1 MSFTNKEIMSER
13 IIIFDTTLRDGE
25 QAPGASLN
33 VFEKVEIAKQ
43 LNKLNVDVI
52 EAGFPVSSRAQF
64 EAVQRITDSVD
75 TTVAGLARTVEKDIL
90 EANNALRDAEKFR
103 IHTFIGT
110 SDIHIQGKFDHRRY
124 GNSLN

>member
-1 MSFTNKEIMSER
+1 MSEK

-43 LNKLNVDVI
+43 MERLNVDVI
-52 EAGFPVSSRAQF
+52 EAGFPISSQAQF
-64 EAVQRITDSVD
+64 EAVQRISDSVN
-75 TTVAGLARTVEKDIL
+75 TVVAGLARTVFADIDACQKAL
-90 EANNALRDAEKFR
+90 NNADKFR

-110 SDIHIQGKFDHRRY
+110 SDIHINGKFGSDRY
-124 GNSLN
+124 GKSLKNKRAT